1 MKSSSLDHAGARPV
15 EIEKRVVTV
24 REIVASER
32 VDERR
37 IDPLGVEYLEQ
48 QPLVRCAGGPAV
60 RTKGGEQVSTHWLPR
75 GSAPHSLGHCPANAG
90 ALAAARVSFQNL
102 KEMLV
107 QN

>member
-1 MKSSSLDHAGARPV
+1 MPDKELCLTLQQRRAAERVSARLDHAGARPV

-48 QPLVRCAGGPAV
+48 LTNTGQG
-60 RTKGGEQVSTHWLPR
+60 
-75 GSAPHSLGHCPANAG
+75 
-90 ALAAARVSFQNL
+90 
-102 KEMLV
+102 
-107 QN
+107 